1 MSDIK
6 QVDCNNQVK
15 HVNKK
20 KLPRSYTST
29 QDVLSLKRTMKQFQQ
44 RQRNI
49 NKAIKFQNELLKEL
63 VNNPNGKTTSQVKLH
78 SNTLDLLSDDL
89 ELCKHTIA
97 YCASEIQLT
106 RQQTFESLT
115 DYHPDREVAKMRL
128 TKVNKL
134 GR

>member
-1 MSDIK
+1 MSYIK

-15 HVNKK
+15 RVNKK
-20 KLPRSYTST
+20 ELPRSYTST

-49 NKAIKFQNELLKEL
+49 NKAIKFQKELLKDL
-63 VNNPNGKTTSQVKLH
+63 VSNPNGKTTSQVKLH
-78 SNTLDLLSDDL
+78 SNTLNLLSDDL

-97 YCASEIQLT
+97 YCANEIQLA

-115 DYHPDREVAKMRL
+115 DYHPDKEVAKMRL
-128 TKVNKL
+128 TKMNKL
-134 GR
+134 SR